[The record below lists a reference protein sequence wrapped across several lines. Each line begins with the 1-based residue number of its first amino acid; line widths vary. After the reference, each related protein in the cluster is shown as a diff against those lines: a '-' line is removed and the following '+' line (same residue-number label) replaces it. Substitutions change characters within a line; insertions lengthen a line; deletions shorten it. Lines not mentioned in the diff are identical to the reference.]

1 MAREWR
7 ETGLNAN
14 NQLFTL
20 SFFVV
25 GTSPKETMDLATDR
39 FELVRPFTP
48 SPLSWTPL
56 GGRVISALEQT
67 RSYSFPRILVV
78 AGVVIPMAGIVLV

>member
-1 MAREWR
+1 MSSPTSQQAKEP
-7 ETGLNAN
+7 
-14 NQLFTL
+14 L

-25 GTSPKETMDLATDR
+25 GASPKETMDLATDR